1 MRYKVFYEFYITLV
15 KIFDNQLKHSLV
27 AKGISLAIMQHV
39 CSRSNSTYSFDKNC
53 AKSVIAVKNYDPRE
67 FYALLEI

>member
-27 AKGISLAIMQHV
+27 TKGISLAIMQHV
-39 CSRSNSTYSFDKNC
+39 VE
-53 AKSVIAVKNYDPRE
+53 VIVHT
-67 FYALLEI
+67 ALTKIVQKV

>member
-15 KIFDNQLKHSLV
+15 KIFDNQIKHSLV

-39 CSRSNSTYSFDKNC
+39 VE
-53 AKSVIAVKNYDPRE
+53 VIVHT
-67 FYALLEI
+67 ALTKIVQKVELQ